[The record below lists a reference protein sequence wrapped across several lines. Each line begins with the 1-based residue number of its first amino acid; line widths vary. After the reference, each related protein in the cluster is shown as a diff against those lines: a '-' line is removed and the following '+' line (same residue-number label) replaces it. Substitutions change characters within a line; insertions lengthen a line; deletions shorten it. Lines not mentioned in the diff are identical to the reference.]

1 MSRDDSDRIP
11 ISLFKIST
19 ILLAATNR
27 GALINGQAVEGALEA
42 EAEAKSALEAEAKSA
57 LEAEAQSALG
67 AKGAA
72 KKAGEIKQNSTELQ
86 GFLQYLDKSPV
97 FDIQILKGIDN
108 VINTSETLEMLKHN
122 LHDGFGITIDTDS
135 NSISIKL

>member
-42 EAEAKSALEAEAKSA
+42 EAEAK
-57 LEAEAQSALG
+57 SALG